1 VGSSYDRFKAK
12 TSKLLSVAL
21 RSAARNFKEKE
32 QRLVVAESG

>member
-21 RSAARNFKEKE
+21 RSARNFKEKE
-32 QRLVVAESG
+32 QRLVVAESE